1 MCIVKEKHT
10 KYIKEKKMSIR
21 KPVRKVVVNT
31 EEEKKRKF
39 ILEYYTLEKEIY
51 VEGESHNT
59 YGIEVLKRETTDL
72 GTLRIEYRKV
82 FDIFCTEEE
91 AKTAANILADNTV
104 TPVSVRDVIEQ
115 FIGTDE
121 IECEEYEVMA
131 V

>member
-1 MCIVKEKHT
+1 MCIVKEKYT
-10 KYIKEKKMSIR
+10 KYVKEKKMSIR

-31 EEEKKRKF
+31 EEEKKRSF
-39 ILEYYTLEKEIY
+39 ILEYYTLEKEVY

-82 FDIFCTEEE
+82 FDIFCTEDE
-91 AKTAANILADNTV
+91 AKSVANILADNTV
-104 TPVSVRDVIEQ
+104 TPVSVRDIVEQ

>member
-1 MCIVKEKHT
+1 
-10 KYIKEKKMSIR
+10 MSIR

>member
-1 MCIVKEKHT
+1 MCIVEEKHT

-21 KPVRKVVVNT
+21 RAVRKVVVNT

-39 ILEYYTLEKEIY
+39 VLEYYTLEKEIY
-51 VEGESHNT
+51 VEGESYNT
-59 YGIEVLKRETTDL
+59 YGIEVLKRETTDF

-121 IECEEYEVMA
+121 IEYEEYEVMA

>member
-1 MCIVKEKHT
+1 
-10 KYIKEKKMSIR
+10 MSIR
-21 KPVRKVVVNT
+21 KAVRKVVVNT

-39 ILEYYTLEKEIY
+39 ILEYYTLEKEVY
-51 VEGESHNT
+51 VEGDSHNT

-72 GTLRIEYRKV
+72 GTLKIEYRKV

-91 AKTAANILADNTV
+91 AKGAANILADNTV
-104 TPVSVRDVIEQ
+104 TPVSVRDIVEQ

-121 IECEEYEVMA
+121 IEYEEYEVMA

>member
-1 MCIVKEKHT
+1 MCIVEEKHT
-10 KYIKEKKMSIR
+10 KYIKETKMSIR
-21 KPVRKVVVNT
+21 KAVRKVVVNT
-31 EEEKKRKF
+31 EEEKRRSF

-51 VEGESHNT
+51 LEGESHNT
-59 YGIEVLKRETTDL
+59 YGVEVLKRESTDI

-91 AKTAANILADNTV
+91 ARTAANILADNTV

-121 IECEEYEVMA
+121 IEYEEYEVMA